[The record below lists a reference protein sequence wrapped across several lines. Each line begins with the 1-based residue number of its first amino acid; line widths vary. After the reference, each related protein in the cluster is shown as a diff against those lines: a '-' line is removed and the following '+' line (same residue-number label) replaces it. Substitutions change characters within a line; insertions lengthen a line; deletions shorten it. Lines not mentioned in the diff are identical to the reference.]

1 MPFLI
6 ELLHAQLC
14 VCELVLLC
22 VCVCVEGIKTSQ
34 EDRHLRIPLA
44 NKKGGC
50 QKNRGRFMST
60 PVEEWKCIIGSTL

>member
-44 NKKGGC
+44 NKKGGVKKIEADLC
-50 QKNRGRFMST
+50 PLQWRRGSA
-60 PVEEWKCIIGSTL
+60 L